1 VVGAATECGCSCCYL
16 YLVLIQT
23 DCRHA
28 LVKVLACLN
37 TAACLGEG
45 PRFDMTSRRQEIVS
59 EKNLTAK
66 SSEVDFA
73 IVLSRVITSIEND
86 PTQLRNAVYELARVK
101 LQTELSQR
109 EAPIDGSDKGDL
121 ASALESAIERVET
134 VYSKHIDLRVLQ
146 SVNRRTNNSRIGASE
161 ITIKEWE
168 SALMIRAPGPD
179 TVRLPDFLTGVTGS
193 SRKVKDAWHWMGA
206 APLLRAAMVAIFAV
220 VVCAV
225 LDRQFNI
232 LGRQAP
238 QPFASVV
245 QKTEKSEAKRIVQAS
260 AGDLQLPI
268 ATPAPQSLGFPV
280 PSVYGIYAISGG
292 QLYELEPLVGRVPDQ
307 RVFMSTPIKTASRTV
322 LPDGRALFIIYRRD
336 AVNSAPERVSV
347 RVIAKVLRAMTFNT
361 AGQAS
366 TTNVQDTW
374 TIRNISYDFR
384 VAPLS
389 EGSEMLMIRPE
400 NEDFVLPAGRY
411 GLVIKGQAYD
421 FTVAGPITEAAQC
434 LEGIKAENGTFYSE
448 CRRPN
453 EGQL

>member
-1 VVGAATECGCSCCYL
+1 
-16 YLVLIQT
+16 
-23 DCRHA
+23 
-28 LVKVLACLN
+28 
-37 TAACLGEG
+37 
-45 PRFDMTSRRQEIVS
+45 MTSRPQEIVS
-59 EKNLTAK
+59 ERNLTAK

-86 PTQLRNAVYELARVK
+86 PAQLRNAVYELARIK

-121 ASALESAIERVET
+121 ASALESAIERVEI
-134 VYSKHIDLRVLQ
+134 VYSKHNHLRVLQ
-146 SVNRRTNNSRIGASE
+146 SLSRRTDNSGIGASE
-161 ITIKEWE
+161 ITIGERE
-168 SALMIRAPGPD
+168 PAPMIGALGPH
-179 TVRLPDFLTGVTGS
+179 TAHLPNFLIGVAGS
-193 SRKVKDAWHWMGA
+193 SRKVKHSWNWMGA
-206 APLLRAAMVAIFAV
+206 APLLRAAMVAIFAL

-238 QPFASVV
+238 RPFASVV
-245 QKTEKSEAKRIVQAS
+245 QKIEKPETKRIVQAS
-260 AGDLQLPI
+260 AGDPQLPI
-268 ATPAPQSLGFPV
+268 MTPAPQSLGFPV
-280 PSVYGIYAISGG
+280 PSVYGIYAVSGG
-292 QLYELEPLVGRVPDQ
+292 QLYELGPLVGRVPDQ
-307 RVFMSTPIKTASRTV
+307 RVFMSTPLKTASRTV
-322 LPDGRALFIIYRRD
+322 LPDGRAVFIIYRRD

-361 AGQAS
+361 VGQAS

-400 NEDFVLPAGRY
+400 NEDFVFPAGRY

-421 FTVAGPITEAAQC
+421 FTVAGPITETAQC

-448 CRRPN
+448 CRPPL
-453 EGQL
+453 EGKL

>member
-1 VVGAATECGCSCCYL
+1 
-16 YLVLIQT
+16 
-23 DCRHA
+23 
-28 LVKVLACLN
+28 
-37 TAACLGEG
+37 
-45 PRFDMTSRRQEIVS
+45 MTSRLQEIVS
-59 EKNLTAK
+59 EKNLTANL
-66 SSEVDFA
+66 SEFEFA

-86 PTQLRNAVYELARVK
+86 PAQLRNAVYELARIK

-121 ASALESAIERVET
+121 ASALESAIDHVET
-134 VYSKHIDLRVLQ
+134 VYSKYNHLRVLPTR
-146 SVNRRTNNSRIGASE
+146 NRRTNNSGIGASQ
-161 ITIKEWE
+161 ITIEE
-168 SALMIRAPGPD
+168 REPALMTRAPG
-179 TVRLPDFLTGVTGS
+179 THTAHLPSFLTGVAGS
-193 SRKVKDAWHWMGA
+193 SRNVKHSWHWMGTA
-206 APLLRAAMVAIFAV
+206 QLLRAAMVAIFAV
-220 VVCAV
+220 VVCVV

-245 QKTEKSEAKRIVQAS
+245 QKIEKPEAKRIVQAS
-260 AGDLQLPI
+260 AGDPQLPI
-268 ATPAPQSLGFPV
+268 TTPAPHSLGFPI
-280 PSVYGIYAISGG
+280 PSVYGIYAVSGG
-292 QLYELEPLVGRVPDQ
+292 QLYELEQLVGRVPDQ

-322 LPDGRALFIIYRRD
+322 LPDGRAVFIIYRRD

-361 AGQAS
+361 AGHAS

-400 NEDFVLPAGRY
+400 KEDFVLPAGRY

-421 FTVAGPITEAAQC
+421 FVVAGPITETAQC

-448 CRRPN
+448 CRRPL

>member
-1 VVGAATECGCSCCYL
+1 
-16 YLVLIQT
+16 
-23 DCRHA
+23 
-28 LVKVLACLN
+28 
-37 TAACLGEG
+37 
-45 PRFDMTSRRQEIVS
+45 MTSRLQEIVS
-59 EKNLTAK
+59 EKNLTANL
-66 SSEVDFA
+66 SEFEFA

-86 PTQLRNAVYELARVK
+86 PAQLRNAVYELARIK

-121 ASALESAIERVET
+121 ASALESAIDHVET
-134 VYSKHIDLRVLQ
+134 VYSKYNHLRVLPTR
-146 SVNRRTNNSRIGASE
+146 NRRTNNSGIGASQ
-161 ITIKEWE
+161 ITIEE
-168 SALMIRAPGPD
+168 REPALMTRAPG
-179 TVRLPDFLTGVTGS
+179 THTAHLPSFLTGVAGS
-193 SRKVKDAWHWMGA
+193 SRNVKHSWHWMGTA
-206 APLLRAAMVAIFAV
+206 QLLRAAMVAIFAV
-220 VVCAV
+220 VVCVV

-245 QKTEKSEAKRIVQAS
+245 QKIEKPEAKRIVQAS
-260 AGDLQLPI
+260 AGDPQLPI
-268 ATPAPQSLGFPV
+268 TTPAPQSLGFPV
-280 PSVYGIYAISGG
+280 PSVYGIYAVSGG

-322 LPDGRALFIIYRRD
+322 LPDGRAVFIIYRRD
-336 AVNSAPERVSV
+336 AANSAPERVSV

-361 AGQAS
+361 AGHAS

-400 NEDFVLPAGRY
+400 NEDFVFPAGRY

-421 FTVAGPITEAAQC
+421 FTVAGPITETAQC

-448 CRRPN
+448 CRRPL
-453 EGQL
+453 EGRL

>member
-1 VVGAATECGCSCCYL
+1 VQAEDGRPHPYL
-16 YLVLIQT
+16 YLVLIRT
-23 DCRHA
+23 VCRHA
-28 LVKVLACLN
+28 LVKVLACPN
-37 TAACLGEG
+37 AAGCWEEE
-45 PRFDMTSRRQEIVS
+45 PRFDMTSPPQEIVS
-59 EKNLTAK
+59 ERNLTAK

-73 IVLSRVITSIEND
+73 IVLTRVITSIEND
-86 PTQLRNAVYELARVK
+86 PAQLRNAVYELARIK

-121 ASALESAIERVET
+121 TSALESAIERVET
-134 VYSKHIDLRVLQ
+134 VYSKHNHLRVLQ
-146 SVNRRTNNSRIGASE
+146 SLNRPTNNSGIGASE
-161 ITIKEWE
+161 IEERKP
-168 SALMIRAPGPD
+168 ALMIRAPRPH
-179 TVRLPDFLTGVTGS
+179 TAPNFLTGVAGS
-193 SRKVKDAWHWMGA
+193 SRKVEHSWHWMGA
-206 APLLRAAMVAIFAV
+206 APLLRAAMIAIFAV

-238 QPFASVV
+238 QPFASLV
-245 QKTEKSEAKRIVQAS
+245 QKIEKPEAKRIVQAS

-268 ATPAPQSLGFPV
+268 TKPSPQSLGFPV
-280 PSVYGIYAISGG
+280 PSVYGIYAVSGG

-322 LPDGRALFIIYRRD
+322 LPDGRAVFIIYRRD

-411 GLVIKGQAYD
+411 GIVIKGQAYD
-421 FTVAGPITEAAQC
+421 FTVAGPITETAQC

-448 CRRPN
+448 CRRPL

>member
-1 VVGAATECGCSCCYL
+1 
-16 YLVLIQT
+16 
-23 DCRHA
+23 
-28 LVKVLACLN
+28 
-37 TAACLGEG
+37 
-45 PRFDMTSRRQEIVS
+45 MTSRLQEIVS
-59 EKNLTAK
+59 EKNLTANL
-66 SSEVDFA
+66 SEFEFA

-86 PTQLRNAVYELARVK
+86 PAQLRNAVYELARIK

-121 ASALESAIERVET
+121 ASALESAIDHVET
-134 VYSKHIDLRVLQ
+134 VYSKYNHLRVLPTR
-146 SVNRRTNNSRIGASE
+146 NRRTNNSGIGASQ
-161 ITIKEWE
+161 ITIEE
-168 SALMIRAPGPD
+168 REPALMTRAPG
-179 TVRLPDFLTGVTGS
+179 THTAHLPSFLTGVAGS
-193 SRKVKDAWHWMGA
+193 SRNVKHSWHWMGTA
-206 APLLRAAMVAIFAV
+206 QLLRAAMVAIFAV
-220 VVCAV
+220 VVCVV

-245 QKTEKSEAKRIVQAS
+245 QKIEKPEAKRIVQAS
-260 AGDLQLPI
+260 AGDPQLPI
-268 ATPAPQSLGFPV
+268 TTPAPQSLGFPV
-280 PSVYGIYAISGG
+280 PSVYGIYAVSGG
-292 QLYELEPLVGRVPDQ
+292 QLYELEQLVGRVPDQ

-322 LPDGRALFIIYRRD
+322 LPDGRAVFIIYRRD

-361 AGQAS
+361 AGHAS

-400 NEDFVLPAGRY
+400 NEDFVFPAGRY

-421 FTVAGPITEAAQC
+421 FTVAGPITETAQC

-448 CRRPN
+448 CRRPL
-453 EGQL
+453 EGRL

>member
-1 VVGAATECGCSCCYL
+1 
-16 YLVLIQT
+16 
-23 DCRHA
+23 
-28 LVKVLACLN
+28 
-37 TAACLGEG
+37 
-45 PRFDMTSRRQEIVS
+45 MTSQPQEIVS
-59 EKNLTAK
+59 ERNLAAI

-73 IVLSRVITSIEND
+73 IVLSRVIASIEND
-86 PTQLRNAVYELARVK
+86 PAQLRNAVYELARIK

-109 EAPIDGSDKGDL
+109 EAQIDGSDKGDL

-134 VYSKHIDLRVLQ
+134 VYSKHNHLRVLQ
-146 SVNRRTNNSRIGASE
+146 SLDRRTIHSGFGASE
-161 ITIKEWE
+161 ITIEE
-168 SALMIRAPGPD
+168 REPALMIRAPGPH
-179 TVRLPDFLTGVTGS
+179 TTHLPNFLTGVAGS
-193 SRKVKDAWHWMGA
+193 SGKVKHSWHWMGA

-238 QPFASVV
+238 QPFASLV
-245 QKTEKSEAKRIVQAS
+245 QRIEKPEAKRIVQAS
-260 AGDLQLPI
+260 AGDLQLPM
-268 ATPAPQSLGFPV
+268 TPAPQSLGFPV
-280 PSVYGIYAISGG
+280 PSVYGIYAVSGG

-307 RVFMSTPIKTASRTV
+307 RVSMSTPIKTVSRTV
-322 LPDGRALFIIYRRD
+322 LPDGRAVFIIYRRD
-336 AVNSAPERVSV
+336 AVNSAPERISV

-389 EGSEMLMIRPE
+389 EGAEMLMIRPE
-400 NEDFVLPAGRY
+400 NEDFVFPAGRY

-448 CRRPN
+448 CPRAH

>member
-1 VVGAATECGCSCCYL
+1 
-16 YLVLIQT
+16 
-23 DCRHA
+23 
-28 LVKVLACLN
+28 
-37 TAACLGEG
+37 
-45 PRFDMTSRRQEIVS
+45 MTSRLQEIVS
-59 EKNLTAK
+59 EKNLTANL
-66 SSEVDFA
+66 SEFEFA

-86 PTQLRNAVYELARVK
+86 PAQLRNAVYELARIK

-121 ASALESAIERVET
+121 ASALESAIDHVET
-134 VYSKHIDLRVLQ
+134 VYSKYNHLRVLPTR
-146 SVNRRTNNSRIGASE
+146 NRRTNNSGIGASQ
-161 ITIKEWE
+161 ITIEE
-168 SALMIRAPGPD
+168 REPALMTRAPG
-179 TVRLPDFLTGVTGS
+179 THTAYLPSFLTGVAGS
-193 SRKVKDAWHWMGA
+193 SRNVKQSWHWMGTA
-206 APLLRAAMVAIFAV
+206 QLLRAAMVAIFAV
-220 VVCAV
+220 VVCVV

-245 QKTEKSEAKRIVQAS
+245 QKIEKPEAKRIVQAS
-260 AGDLQLPI
+260 AGDPQLPI
-268 ATPAPQSLGFPV
+268 TTPAPQSLGFPV
-280 PSVYGIYAISGG
+280 PSVYGIYAVSGG

-322 LPDGRALFIIYRRD
+322 LPDGRAVFIIYRRD
-336 AVNSAPERVSV
+336 AANSAPERVSV

-361 AGQAS
+361 AGHAS
-366 TTNVQDTW
+366 TTNLQDTW

-400 NEDFVLPAGRY
+400 NEDFVFPAGRY

-421 FTVAGPITEAAQC
+421 FTVAGPITETAQC

-448 CRRPN
+448 CRRPL
-453 EGQL
+453 EGRL